1 MQTDD
6 ENVYQQYLLDDLT
19 KRHGQIIAARDLHKL
34 LGFKSYSSFKRC
46 VLRGNLSLRL
56 LTIEGRR
63 GRHSMTVDVVN
74 WLVERWCD
82 ARKQTTPENEPRT
95 GGAQ

>member
-1 MQTDD
+1 MQTDG
-6 ENVYQQYLLDDLT
+6 ENAYRQYLLDDLT

-46 VLRGNLSLRL
+46 VLRGNLSLQL

-63 GRHSMTVDVVN
+63 GRHAMTPDVVD
-74 WLVERWCD
+74 WLVARWRD
-82 ARKQTTPENEPRT
+82 ARKQPTPENERT